1 MEPHPSFVFPC
12 LDSMSLFLLPAVLPD
27 ALQNDFTGGQSC
39 ETREAELSPNCWD
52 SELAL
57 PLTSCV
63 VRGKSPDLPSLG
75 FPHL

>member
-1 MEPHPSFVFPC
+1 
-12 LDSMSLFLLPAVLPD
+12 MSLFLLPAVLPD
-27 ALQNDFTGGQSC
+27 ALQNDFTEGQSC
-39 ETREAELSPNCWD
+39 ETHEAELSPNCWD